1 MPCLHPPP
9 FSPPCIWAR
18 CITNRRGCSISH
30 AKRKQQRGRR
40 TNSWS
45 RRKRKSS
52 IIDYLPLLLSLF
64 PLFSRVLSILTVLVL
79 LQLGNK
85 NMFIP
90 SEIVV
95 KREWGTHLATG
106 QGRRRNAKSAGP
118 FNRRFGPQ
126 SPTPLG
132 IFTRPITIA

>member
-1 MPCLHPPP
+1 MLDLACKEK
-9 FSPPCIWAR
+9 
-18 CITNRRGCSISH
+18 TTERGEN
-30 AKRKQQRGRR
+30 
-40 TNSWS
+40 NSWS

-64 PLFSRVLSILTVLVL
+64 PLFSLVLAILTVLVL
-79 LQLGNK
+79 LQGNK
-85 NMFIP
+85 NMFIR

-106 QGRRRNAKSAGP
+106 QGRVENAKSAGP
-118 FNRRFGPQ
+118 FNRRLGPQ
-126 SPTPLG
+126 PPTPLS